1 MHLHADSA
9 AAAPARRCSLPR
21 LFARALQRRK
31 SAAATAAKPATAA
44 VPFYAETPPA
54 VIRAP
59 VSGLWIFNRPAATPA
74 EQKIFY
80 KVGKTAENYK
90 NFTKLL
96 HFLHAISAVDA
107 V

>member
-1 MHLHADSA
+1 MHRTPILPPPRTFIRKA
-9 AAAPARRCSLPR
+9 AR
-21 LFARALQRRK
+21 
-31 SAAATAAKPATAA
+31 AAKPATAA
-44 VPFYAETPPA
+44 APFYAETPPA

-74 EQKIFY
+74 ERNIFY

-96 HFLHAISAVDA
+96 HFLHAIPAGNA
-107 V
+107 I